1 MKYYLLNK
9 DDIKKNIYINPQ
21 MIKTKSFSKI
31 KRLKTLQKQLEKIT
45 NQIKKELSETNHYF
59 NNNEIIDK
67 FLNMDIEQLTEISSK
82 EYNKLKLLFL
92 FDTQEQRINVCNKTS
107 VLKGKLYGTE
117 IK

>member
-45 NQIKKELSETNHYF
+45 NQIKKNY
-59 NNNEIIDK
+59 
-67 FLNMDIEQLTEISSK
+67 
-82 EYNKLKLLFL
+82 LKLIIIL
-92 FDTQEQRINVCNKTS
+92 IIMK
-107 VLKGKLYGTE
+107 
-117 IK
+117 